1 MPESTTDALVMRR
14 SEPRKRVTKQEI
26 KSIVDKFADIVRVL
40 VDADPTTKPKS
51 GVSLD
56 PS

>member
-1 MPESTTDALVMRR
+1 MRR